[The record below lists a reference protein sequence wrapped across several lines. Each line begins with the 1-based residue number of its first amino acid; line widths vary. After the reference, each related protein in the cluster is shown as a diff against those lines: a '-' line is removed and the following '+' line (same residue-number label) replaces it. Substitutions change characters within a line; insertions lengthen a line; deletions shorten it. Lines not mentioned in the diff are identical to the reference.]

1 MELMSGYVDDVLHG
15 RVAVGHYERLACE
28 RQLADLQRDASGDW
42 PWVFDVDKACRVC
55 EFIEYLPHIKGEW
68 ARRRLN
74 LTLEGW
80 QVFVLVTLFGWVH
93 RDTGGRRFLEGYLE
107 VARKNAKS
115 TLAAGIVL
123 YMLAA
128 DREQG
133 AEIYTAAT
141 TRDQARIVFDDAKRM
156 AQRCKDLQKFFG
168 VETYRHHVAV
178 PKTAGILKPLHAQ
191 GETLDGLNPH
201 LALLDELHAHKKRDV
216 YDVLISGM
224 GARLQSLLLSIT
236 TAGFDRSSIGFER
249 HTYARQVLDVAIH
262 DERFFGMIFTLDK
275 DDDPLEEVVWR
286 KANPNLG
293 VSVYPAKLRAEAVKA
308 RNSQSHMN
316 NFLTKHMNVWVNA
329 DHAWM
334 DMRAWLDCADDT
346 LTLERVRHLE
356 MIGGLD
362 LASRIDIAAYVRIF
376 HDRHSG
382 KYYLI
387 PEFWL
392 PQRALDLSSNSQYDG
407 WARAGWLNVCDGDVT
422 DYDLI
427 EEAILADREALRIKE
442 LPFDPYQAT
451 QLASHMLAQRVPM
464 IECRATVQNFSEP
477 MKWLE
482 ALVLE
487 GRLIHNSNPVMDWMI
502 SNVVCHRDA
511 KDNIY
516 PRKERNEN
524 KIDGPVAAIMALNRW
539 LHHEGKMQD
548 ISSFLNAPLS
558 A

>member
-1 MELMSGYVDDVLHG
+1 M
-15 RVAVGHYERLACE
+15 LA
-28 RQLADLQRDASGDW
+28 
-42 PWVFDVDKACRVC
+42 
-55 EFIEYLPHIKGEW
+55 
-68 ARRRLN
+68 
-74 LTLEGW
+74 
-80 QVFVLVTLFGWVH
+80 TLFGWVH
-93 RDTGGRRFLEGYLE
+93 IDTDGRRFLEGYLE

-128 DREQG
+128 DGEQG

-141 TRDQARIVFDDAKRM
+141 TRDQARIVFDDAKLM
-156 AQRCKDLQKFFG
+156 ADRCKDLQRYFG
-168 VETYRHHVAV
+168 VETFRDHVAV

-201 LALLDELHAHKKRDV
+201 LALLDELHAHKKREV

-249 HTYARQVLDVAIH
+249 HTYAKQILDSAIQ
-262 DERFFGMIFTLDK
+262 DERFFGMVFTLDK
-275 DDDPLEEVVWR
+275 DDDPLDESTWR

-293 VSVYPAKLRAEAVKA
+293 VSVYPEKLHAEAVKA
-308 RNSQSHMN
+308 RNSASHMS
-316 NFLTKHMNVWVNA
+316 NFLTKHMNVWTNA
-329 DHAWM
+329 DHAWL
-334 DMRAWLDCADDT
+334 DMRAWVDCGDDA
-346 LTLERVRHLE
+346 LTLDSVKHLE

-362 LASRIDIAAYVRIF
+362 LASRVDIAAYVRIF
-376 HDRHSG
+376 RDRQAD

-387 PEFWL
+387 PAFWL
-392 PQRALDLSSNSQYDG
+392 PQRAVDISSNSQYDG
-407 WARAGWLNVCDGDVT
+407 WARSGWINVCDGDVT
-422 DYDLI
+422 DYDVI
-427 EEAILADREALRIKE
+427 EAAILDDHERLRIKE
-442 LPFDPYQAT
+442 LPFDPFQAT
-451 QLASHMLAQRVPM
+451 QISTHLLDKRVPM

-487 GRLIHNSNPVMDWMI
+487 RKLVHNNNPVMNWMMG
-502 SNVVCHRDA
+502 NVVCHRDV

-516 PRKERNEN
+516 PRKEREEN

-539 LHHEGKMQD
+539 LHHEGKTQD
-548 ISSFLNAPLS
+548 ISSFFECAVECLKIQSPTPHASFHIHGRVLWLHMFIKS
-558 A
+558 LICTRHTI